1 MRARK
6 EKEEDKTSIQN
17 HIEIV
22 LTNLKP
28 RLIVNLLLGFR
39 LDLLHGSA
47 AAYKVA
53 WSTTA
58 RFVNH

>member
-39 LDLLHGSA
+39 LDLLHRSA
-47 AAYKVA
+47 TAYKVA